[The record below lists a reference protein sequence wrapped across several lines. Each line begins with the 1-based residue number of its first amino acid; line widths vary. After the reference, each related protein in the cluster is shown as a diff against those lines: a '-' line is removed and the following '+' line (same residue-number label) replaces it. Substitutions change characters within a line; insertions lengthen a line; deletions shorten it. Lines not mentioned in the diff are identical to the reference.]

1 VKKAGK
7 QIEKKQEKTMCRSI
21 IMGVV
26 LTACFARLSAAEWH
40 VAKTGSD
47 AAAGTQA
54 APFLTI
60 QRAAEA
66 AQPGDTVTVHEGVY
80 RERVNP
86 PRGGTSDKQRITY
99 QSAPGEKV
107 VITGSEIIKQWQKI
121 QEDVWKVVIPN
132 TFFNGFNPYN
142 DVIGGEWCGK
152 PLDGFYRHTGAVYLN
167 GTWLDEANELARVLT
182 LANDLPLW
190 YAEVNTDNTT
200 IWAQFKGVDPNAEK
214 VEINVRQSVFYPS
227 EPGRNFITVRGFTMC
242 QAATPWAGA
251 MSEQVGLIGT
261 HWSKGWNIEDNII
274 SHSMNTG
281 ITLGRYDLG
290 RHGIAKLPASGPG
303 FVTSCELALQHGW
316 SRENIGSHVVR
327 NNRISHCEKNGIHGS
342 LGGVFSTIEGN
353 IIHDIALKGWI
364 RGADVAGLKLLAAN
378 DTLIRNNHIY
388 RCGGFGG
395 IWLDWMTQG
404 TRVTGNL
411 LHDNGQQRSGFD
423 LMVEVNHG
431 PFMVDNNLFLSS
443 RSIWDLSQGAAYAH
457 NLIAGVIVSEIVVKR
472 QTPYFKPHT
481 LEEMKLSNIK
491 QKDARYYN
499 NLFVGKG
506 SLPKDILVG
515 KGGQPEDVNLGNL
528 QMAGNVRLEGVD
540 VKLEKQEDGLWIKI
554 PPFSSAET
562 REIVT
567 TELLGKAMVPD
578 APFVQPCGAPYRLD
592 TDYFGKQRNT
602 ANPAPGP
609 FENPVGGALRLK

>member
-261 HWSKGWNIEDNII
+261 HWSKSWNIEDNII

-515 KGGQPEDVNLGNL
+515 KGGLPEDVNLGNL